1 MYYQDRSLIESKM
14 NDRRKQVEE
23 QRLAKRV
30 RKRKVNKDEMWSIF

>member
-30 RKRKVNKDEMWSIF
+30 KKRKVNKDEMWSIF